1 MRVVVTTEYRYAVT
15 PDGRVWTSHTHGYD
29 IWRRYLS
36 AFDEVRVVARVAPQ
50 PRVPETALRVDGPG
64 VTVHPVPHYVGPQQ
78 YLRQRVPIGR
88 AMATAAGR
96 DDAVILRVPSAL
108 GSLLAGV
115 RRRHGLPYAL
125 EVVGDPYDVLAP
137 GVVRHPL
144 RPLLR
149 QRFATRLRRECGS
162 AVAVSYVTADYLQA
176 RYPAAPHAPTV
187 NVSSIDLPP
196 EAFAAAP
203 RAVRADAGGAR
214 TLISIGTLD
223 QLYKGVDTLVE
234 AVARLAARGVDVRL
248 VHAGAGRFAG
258 HLAALAGARGVAD
271 RVTFAG
277 WVAPGAPLH
286 ALLDAA
292 DLAVMPSRTEGLP
305 RALIE
310 AMARALPAIG
320 TAVGGIPEL
329 LAPEDL
335 VGPDDPGALAEAIA
349 RMLAD
354 PDRMARASA
363 RNLAH
368 ARRYSRDSLEP
379 RRHAFYRSVREAT
392 ARR

>member
-1 MRVVVTTEYRYAVT
+1 MRVVVTTEYRYAMT
-15 PDGRVWTSHTHGYD
+15 PDGRVWTTHAHGYD
-29 IWRRYLS
+29 IWRRYLT
-36 AFDEVRVVARVAPQ
+36 AFDEVRVVARVAAAPQ
-50 PRVPETALRVDGPG
+50 EPKTALRVDGPG

-88 AMATAAGR
+88 AMATAAER

-176 RYPAAPHAPTV
+176 RYPAAPHAPTA

-196 EAFAAAP
+196 EAFAPGP
-203 RAVRADAGGAR
+203 RAVRAGSGR
-214 TLISIGTLD
+214 GHTLISIGTLD

-234 AVARLAARGVDVRL
+234 AVAVLVSSGVDVRL
-248 VHAGAGRFAG
+248 VHAGDGRFAG
-258 HLAALAGARGVAD
+258 HLKGLAGARGVAD

-277 WVAPGAPLH
+277 WVAPGAPLR
-286 ALLDAA
+286 ARLDAA

-329 LAPEDL
+329 LSPEDL
-335 VGPDDPGALAEAIA
+335 VRPDDPDALAGAIA
-349 RMLAD
+349 GMLAD
-354 PDRMARASA
+354 PDRMTVASA
-363 RNLAH
+363 RNLAR
-368 ARRYSRDSLEP
+368 ARRYSRDFLEP
-379 RRHAFYRSVREAT
+379 RRHAFYQSVREAT
-392 ARR
+392 DRR